1 MSSGF
6 NSKQCY
12 LRVKMQDFNIKY
24 RSILSRAE
32 NADPSA
38 GLDEREDRVIEGWNA
53 DSDPR

>member
-1 MSSGF
+1 
-6 NSKQCY
+6 
-12 LRVKMQDFNIKY
+12 MQDFNTKY

-38 GLDEREDRVIEGWNA
+38 DLDEREDRVVEGWNA